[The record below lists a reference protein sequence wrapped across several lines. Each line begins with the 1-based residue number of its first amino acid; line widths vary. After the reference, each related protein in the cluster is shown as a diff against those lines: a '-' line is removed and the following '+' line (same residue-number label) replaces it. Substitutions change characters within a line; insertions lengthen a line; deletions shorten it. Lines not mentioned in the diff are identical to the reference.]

1 MKPFVK
7 WAGGKR
13 QILEKITG
21 YVQDSIAT
29 NPGNLQD
36 TTPENTD
43 YTYIEPFLGGGA
55 VFFSLKPK
63 KAIIND
69 LNEDLINAYR
79 VIQSDKYKALIERLK
94 QFSDSY
100 HQDADGTYYDTR
112 GWDREEDFFTKHD
125 EVERAARMIF
135 LNRTCYNGLYRV
147 NNKGQFNTPMGRYR
161 NPLICDESNIKEIH
175 EYLSNPE
182 NQIEIMNG
190 SYEQA
195 IEKAKDGDV
204 IYIDPPYDYEDDDGF
219 TKYQMAG
226 FTFEDF
232 QELKKRCDSALNKGA
247 FVIISNNATE
257 KVLNLFQ
264 EDPNY
269 RIFYSPDC
277 FTSLR
282 SINCKGEDR
291 KTGREAIF
299 WGTNNS
305 APVPQADDINKV
317 IDLVMAGDEV
327 ISNREQ
333 AQQVI
338 KVNTSCQ
345 VSYYLAALKYLKYLT
360 EDKRLT
366 TEALNLKDSR
376 AKLVT
381 NIYQKLL
388 NDKLFGTAYRTF
400 KDKGTVDKE
409 MVFKSLKKQK
419 RRFSDSTLR
428 RRASTIRSWVEWMYE
443 IDKANELNPLF

>member
-21 YVQDSIAT
+21 YVHDSIAT
-29 NPGNLQD
+29 NPENDQD
-36 TTPENTD
+36 KIPANTD

-55 VFFSLKPK
+55 VFFSLQPK

-79 VIQSDKYKALIERLK
+79 IIQSNKCEALIKRL
-94 QFSDSY
+94 QLFADAY
-100 HQDADGTYYDTR
+100 RQDADGTYYDTR
-112 GWDREEDFFTKHD
+112 GWDREDDFFENHD

-147 NNKGQFNTPMGRYR
+147 NSKGQFNTPIGRYR
-161 NPLICDESNIKEIH
+161 NPLICDEKNIREIH
-175 EYLSNPE
+175 EYLSNHE
-182 NQIEIMNG
+182 NHIEIMNG

-195 IEKAKDGDV
+195 IDKAKDGDV

-232 QELKKRCDSALNKGA
+232 QKLKKKCDRALDKGA
-247 FVIISNNATE
+247 FVIISNNATA
-257 KVLNLFQ
+257 KVLDLFQ
-264 EDPNY
+264 QDPNY
-269 RIFYSPDC
+269 QVFYSPDC
-277 FTSLR
+277 FSSLR

-291 KTGREAIF
+291 RTGHEAIF

-305 APVPQADDINKV
+305 SPVPQANDINKV
-317 IDLVMAGDEV
+317 IDLVMAGNDAISDREKAQKV
-327 ISNREQ
+327 IR
-333 AQQVI
+333 V
-338 KVNTSCQ
+338 KTSRQ
-345 VSYYLAALKYLKYLT
+345 VSYYLAALKYLKYLST
-360 EDKRLT
+360 DKKLT
-366 TEALNLKDSR
+366 LEALELKDSR
-376 AKLVT
+376 AKLVN

-388 NDKLFGTAYRTF
+388 DNNLFGVAYREF
-400 KDKGTVDKE
+400 KEQGQVDVEKVFGT
-409 MVFKSLKKQK
+409 LKKK
-419 RRFSDSTLR
+419 NRKLSDSTLR

>member
-21 YVQDSIAT
+21 YVHDSITT
-29 NPGNLQD
+29 NPENDQES
-36 TTPENTD
+36 TPENTD

-55 VFFSLKPK
+55 VFFSLQPK

-79 VIQSDKYKALIERLK
+79 VIQSDKYEALINRLRL
-94 QFSDSY
+94 FSEAY

-112 GWDREEDFFTKHD
+112 GWDREEDFFVKHD

-147 NNKGQFNTPMGRYR
+147 NSKGQFNTPIGRYR
-161 NPLICDESNIKEIH
+161 NPLICDEANIREIH

-182 NQIEIMNG
+182 NNIEIMNG

-195 IEKAKDGDV
+195 IDKAKDGDV

-226 FTFEDF
+226 FTFDDF
-232 QELKKRCDSALNKGA
+232 QELKKKCDHALKKGA
-247 FVIISNNATE
+247 IVIISNNATA

-269 RIFYSPDC
+269 KIFYSPDC
-277 FTSLR
+277 FSSLR

-291 KTGREAIF
+291 KTGKEAIF
-299 WGTNNS
+299 WGTNNT

-317 IDLVMAGDEV
+317 IDLVMAGDDV
-327 ISNREQ
+327 ISDREL
-333 AQQVI
+333 AQKVI
-338 KVNTSCQ
+338 KVNTSRQ

-360 EDKRLT
+360 ENKKLT
-366 TEALNLKDSR
+366 AEALKLKDSR
-376 AKLVT
+376 ACLV
-381 NIYQKLL
+381 NDVYQKLL
-388 NDKLFGTAYRTF
+388 NDKLFGVAYREF
-400 KDKGTVDKE
+400 KNEGVVDRE
-409 MVFKSLKKQK
+409 IVFKTLKKQ
-419 RRFSDSTLR
+419 RRKFSDSTLR
-428 RRASTIRSWVEWMYE
+428 RRASTICSWVRWMYE
-443 IDKANELNPLF
+443 IDKGNMTPGK